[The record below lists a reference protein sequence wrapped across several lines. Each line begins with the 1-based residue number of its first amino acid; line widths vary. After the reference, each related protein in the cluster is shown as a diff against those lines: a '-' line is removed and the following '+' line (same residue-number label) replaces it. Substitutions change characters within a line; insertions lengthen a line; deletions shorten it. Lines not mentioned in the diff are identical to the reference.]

1 MKSTGKKSRQLQEI
15 AHGFSLD
22 IIYAFGSQAKPV
34 AELFQDKD
42 QTAQLLLLQG
52 SDVDIAVK
60 PHSKERL
67 SVREKVNLTMAL
79 EDLFS
84 VSRVDLVVLPEADPF
99 LAANVVRG
107 ERLYERDKYL
117 ADEYEL
123 YILRKAGDLAALE
136 RERIAIILGEDQ

>member
-136 RERIAIILGEDQ
+136 RERIAIILGEDL